1 MTWLADLFNE
11 QAFEFLKEI
20 SRLEALKRVAHKK
33 KYQEGAARHDYHPH
47 IPSLHKLINKHHC
60 HYQGRYDTTN
70 MFQKVEYGGIQKN
83 TKLEK
88 PPCEGKALKRKEI

>member
-33 KYQEGAARHDYHPH
+33 KYQEGAARHDYLPMTP
-47 IPSLHKLINKHHC
+47 IEKVRPSNNDYIRKMRESLWITKYDAVSNGKNKNRWQIWNTQC
-60 HYQGRYDTTN
+60 ST
-70 MFQKVEYGGIQKN
+70 FEYWYY
-83 TKLEK
+83 
-88 PPCEGKALKRKEI
+88 